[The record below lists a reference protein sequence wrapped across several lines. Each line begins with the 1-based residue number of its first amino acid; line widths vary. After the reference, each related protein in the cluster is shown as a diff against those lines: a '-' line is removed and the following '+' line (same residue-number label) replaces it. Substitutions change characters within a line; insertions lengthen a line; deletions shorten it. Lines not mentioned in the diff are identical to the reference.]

1 MKLLSFKMLF
11 VFVFLCCFGI
21 GRSQSFVP
29 AYGAIVEN
37 CSQQNILSNLREYE
51 QLGVKYR
58 GTAALQNTLEWLKNK
73 YLSYGY
79 SASQL
84 QEDSYSYSG
93 STCKN
98 LTLTKIGTLYP
109 NTFVIV
115 DGHYDSVTGTG
126 TNDNGSGVATILEM
140 ARLLQNVPTDYSIK
154 FINFSGEEDGLKG
167 SAAYV
172 ANVVNATTPKMDIRV
187 LLNIDEVGGV
197 AGEVNNTITCERDLS
212 TPTANNSQ
220 SNSFTNQLIA
230 CYGLYSPLSTFLD
243 RAYASD
249 YMSFQSNGEIIC
261 GIFEKNETP
270 YKHTANDLLV
280 NMDPVYVW
288 NVAKGAIGA
297 TLHFAKAS
305 TTVLKTSDFD
315 SDFQVSFY
323 PNPTKDSLYINKG
336 SLKDVNYSFKL
347 VDMNGKTALQ
357 KSFTNSKLVENVL
370 ISDLPK
376 GVYLAVIK
384 TSDHEITKKIIID

>member
-1 MKLLSFKMLF
+1 ML
-11 VFVFLCCFGI
+11 VQYGSKPNV
-21 GRSQSFVP
+21 VP

-37 CSQQNILSNLREYE
+37 CSQENILNNLREYE

-58 GTAALQNTLEWLKNK
+58 GTEALQNTLEWLKNK

-79 SASQL
+79 STSQM

-98 LTLTKIGTLYP
+98 LSLTKIGTLYP

-126 TNDNGSGVATILEM
+126 TNDNGSGVVTILEI
-140 ARLLQNVPTDYSIK
+140 ARLLQNLPTAYSIK

-172 ANVVNATTPKMDIRV
+172 ANVVNATMPKMDIRV

-197 AGEVNNTITCERDLS
+197 AGETNNTITCERDTS

-220 SNSFTNQLIA
+220 SNSYTNQLIA
-230 CYGLYSPLSTFLD
+230 CYGLYSPLDTFLD
-243 RAYASD
+243 RAYTSD

-270 YKHTANDLLV
+270 YKHTSNDLLV

-288 NVAKGAIGA
+288 NVAKGAVGA
-297 TLHFAKAS
+297 TLHFAKGS
-305 TTVLKTSDFD
+305 TATLKTSGFD
-315 SDFQVSFY
+315 SDFQVRFY
-323 PNPTKDSLYINKG
+323 PNPTKNSLHINKG
-336 SLKDVNYSFKL
+336 ILKSVNYTFKL
-347 VDMNGKTALQ
+347 VDMNGKIALQ
-357 KSFTNSKLVENVL
+357 KSFANSKLIENVFV
-370 ISDLPK
+370 SDLPK
-376 GVYLAVIK
+376 GIYLAVIK
-384 TSDHEITKKIIID
+384 TSDKEVTKKIIID